1 MHILI
6 GIDGGGTK
14 TVAAAATEDGE
25 IVAQFE
31 AGPSNVFKIDAVAS
45 ATALENVIDGSLRA
59 VHAGRSDVI
68 SICAGL
74 AGVDR
79 PTIQKQIT
87 DILYRITPIDK
98 ISVVGDATTALVGAT
113 GGEPGMVVISGTG
126 SIAYGMNAQH
136 RRARA
141 GGWGHIVDDFGSGY
155 DIVRNAFNEVF
166 RAHDGLEPPTRL
178 TQAFLDELH
187 AENVDNL
194 LIAIHREYTTAG
206 KIASLF
212 PLVQSVADGGD
223 IIANKILERAGHDLS
238 STAEAVVRKLDL
250 HNQEFICGTAGGVFH
265 SSRQV
270 RDSFAWYVH
279 RFAPQANVCFPKKS
293 AVEGAI
299 MLAKAHFR
307 DERIF

>member
-1 MHILI
+1 MKILI

-14 TVAAAATEDGE
+14 TEAAAAREDGE
-25 IVAQFE
+25 ILGRFE
-31 AGPSNVFKIDAVAS
+31 AGPSNVFKVDAAAS
-45 ATALENVIDGSLRA
+45 AAALENVIDGSLTNA
-59 VHAGRSDVI
+59 QASRSEVV

-79 PTIQKQIT
+79 PTIQKQIIE
-87 DILYRITPIDK
+87 ILSKIIPIDR
-98 ISVVGDATTALVGAT
+98 ISVVGDATTALMGAT
-113 GGEPGMVVISGTG
+113 EGEPGMVVISGTG
-126 SIAYGMNAQH
+126 SIAYGMNAQ
-136 RRARA
+136 RQRARA

-178 TQAFLDELH
+178 TQAFLDELG

-194 LIAIHREYTTAG
+194 LIAIHRDYTTAG
-206 KIASLF
+206 RIASLF

-223 IIANKILERAGHDLS
+223 IIANKLLERAGHDLS

-250 HNQEFICGTAGGVFH
+250 HNQDFICGTAGGVFH

-279 RFAPQANVCFPKKS
+279 RFAPRANVCFPRKS
-293 AVEGAI
+293 AVEGAL
-299 MLAKAHFR
+299 MLARANFLGNR
-307 DERIF
+307 LF

>member
-1 MHILI
+1 MRIII

-14 TVAAAATEDGE
+14 TEAAAANEDGQ
-25 IVAQFE
+25 ILATFE
-31 AGPSNVFKIDAVAS
+31 AGPSNVFKVDAEAS
-45 ATALENVIDGSLRA
+45 AKALRSVIDGCLEKA
-59 VHAGRSDVI
+59 GAGRGDVK

-87 DILYRITPIDK
+87 DILHDIIPIDR
-98 ISVVGDATTALVGAT
+98 ISVVGDATTALLGAT
-113 GGEPGMVVISGTG
+113 GGEPGIVVISGTG
-126 SIAYGMNAQH
+126 SIAYGMNSK
-136 RRARA
+136 RLRARA

-178 TQAFLDELH
+178 KQAFLSELKVD
-187 AENVDNL
+187 NVDNL
-194 LIAIHREYTTAG
+194 LIAIHREYTSAA

-223 IIANKILERAGHDLS
+223 IIANKILDRAGADLS
-238 STAEAVVRKLDL
+238 STAEAVVRKLDMY
-250 HNQEFICGTAGGVFH
+250 NSNFICGTAGGVFH

-270 RDSFAWYVH
+270 RDSFAWQVH
-279 RFAPQANVCFPKKS
+279 RFAPGANVCFPKRS

-299 MLAKAHFR
+299 MLAHAHLQG
-307 DERIF
+307 ERIF

>member
-1 MHILI
+1 MKILI

-14 TVAAAATEDGE
+14 TEAAAATEGGE
-25 IVAQFE
+25 IIGTFE
-31 AGPSNVFKIDAVAS
+31 AGPSNVFKVDPAAS
-45 ATALENVIDGSLRA
+45 ATALENVIEGSLTKA
-59 VHAGRSDVI
+59 HASRSDVV

-79 PTIQKQIT
+79 PAIQKQIT
-87 DILYRITPIDK
+87 DVLYRIIPIDK
-98 ISVVGDATTALVGAT
+98 ISVVGDATTALMGAT
-113 GGEPGMVVISGTG
+113 EGEPGMVVISGTG
-126 SIAYGMNAQH
+126 SIAYGMNAQ
-136 RRARA
+136 RQRARA

-178 TQAFLDELH
+178 TQAFLDTLN

-194 LIAIHREYTTAG
+194 LIAIHRDYTTAG

-223 IIANKILERAGHDLS
+223 IIANKLLERAGHDLS

-250 HNQEFICGTAGGVFH
+250 YNQEFICGTTGGVFQ

-279 RFAPQANVCFPKKS
+279 RFAPRANVCFPRKS
-293 AVEGAI
+293 AVEGAL
-299 MLAKAHFR
+299 MLARANFQDRKMF
-307 DERIF
+307 

>member
-1 MHILI
+1 MKILL

-14 TVAAAATEDGE
+14 TTAAAATEDGK
-25 IVAQFE
+25 IIADFE
-31 AGPSNVFKIDAVAS
+31 AGPSNVFKVDAAAS
-45 ATALENVIDGSLRA
+45 AAALEAVIDGCLHGA
-59 VHAGRSDVI
+59 HAARSEVV
-68 SICAGL
+68 SVCAGL

-87 DILYRITPIDK
+87 DILHNILTTDR

-113 GGEPGMVVISGTG
+113 GGETGMVVISGTG
-126 SIAYGMNAQH
+126 SIAYGMNAHHQ
-136 RRARA
+136 RARA

-178 TQAFLDELH
+178 KQAFLEELQVD
-187 AENVDNL
+187 NVDDL
-194 LIAIHREYTTAG
+194 LIVIHREFTSAG

-212 PLVQSVADGGD
+212 PLVQAVADGGD
-223 IIANKILERAGHDLS
+223 LIAGKILERAGHDLS

-250 HNQEFICGTAGGVFH
+250 YNLRFICATAGGVFH

-279 RFAPQANVCFPKKS
+279 RFAPHATVCFPKHT

-299 MLAKAHFR
+299 MLAHANFAGKK
-307 DERIF
+307 IF